1 MLGALIRPTFPIRC
15 AAFLTAVALILP
27 LPARCL
33 GCVAETS
40 NCSHCATQA
49 SAAKASPV
57 KSCCA
62 RNSST
67 SQHLA
72 TNDNC
77 DRVQT
82 RTCGCSIQPVDR
94 TPATSDQH
102 STLPELLAALPSVE
116 LVLSGSTQ
124 SQLQSIPAFA
134 SLPPRV
140 PHRILHCSWVI

>member
-1 MLGALIRPTFPIRC
+1 MVGALIRPTFPIRC
-15 AAFLTAVALILP
+15 AAFLTALALILP

-33 GCVAETS
+33 GCVADSS

-49 SAAKASPV
+49 SAAKASPA

-62 RNSST
+62 RNSSA

-72 TNDNC
+72 TNNSC
-77 DRVQT
+77 DRVQA

-94 TPATSDQH
+94 TLVASEQH

-116 LVLSGSTQ
+116 LVISDSTQ
-124 SQLQSIPAFA
+124 SQLQSAPAFA
-134 SLPPRV
+134 SLPPPV